1 MPSSSAIAHTR
12 GLRLTSTRLW
22 LLGVVV
28 LLWAVGSGCFTQTG
42 SNRVQIFNE
51 MHYQPSYRSQEAP
64 RLLPPQGSVPITGAE
79 VVPPF
84 GEYVSLTSPGDVAA
98 GYSRTASAEL
108 YRVNCTVCH
117 GTLGKGDGVMTPFFI
132 NAGFPPADL
141 TGPVTQGSSEGE
153 VFGFI
158 SHGGRQGFFTAQ
170 VGVESPS
177 PMPTFNKLLTEEDR
191 WMLALYV
198 LRELGGP

>member
-1 MPSSSAIAHTR
+1 MPSSSAIVHIR
-12 GLRLTSTRLW
+12 GLW
-22 LLGVVV
+22 LPVFLL
-28 LLWAVGSGCFTQTG
+28 LLWTVGSGCFPQTG
-42 SNRVQIFNE
+42 SNKVEVFNE
-51 MHYQPSYRSQEAP
+51 MHYQPSYRIQEGP

-79 VVPPF
+79 VAPAF
-84 GEYVSLTSPGDVAA
+84 GEYASLTSPDDVAA

-108 YRVNCTVCH
+108 FRVNCMVCH
-117 GTLGKGDGVMTPFFI
+117 GTLGKGDGVMTPFLI
-132 NAGFPPADL
+132 DSGFPPADL
-141 TGPVTQGSSEGE
+141 AGPVTQGGSEGDI
-153 VFGFI
+153 FGFI

-177 PMPTFNKLLTEEDR
+177 PMPNFNKLLTEEDR